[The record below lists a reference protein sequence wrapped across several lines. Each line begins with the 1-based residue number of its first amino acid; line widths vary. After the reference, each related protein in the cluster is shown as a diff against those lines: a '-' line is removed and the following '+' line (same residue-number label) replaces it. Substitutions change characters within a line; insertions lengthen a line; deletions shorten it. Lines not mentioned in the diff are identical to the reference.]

1 MSPKSGRTSLKE
13 RRDVMLATMI
23 LLGMLA
29 ATAVTT
35 ATVQFRRDGYRR
47 MPTLPR

>member
-1 MSPKSGRTSLKE
+1 
-13 RRDVMLATMI
+13 MLPTLI

-47 MPTLPR
+47 VPTLYR

>member
-1 MSPKSGRTSLKE
+1 
-13 RRDVMLATMI
+13 MLATMI

-29 ATAVTT
+29 VAAVTA

-47 MPTLPR
+47 TPTLTR

>member
-1 MSPKSGRTSLKE
+1 
-13 RRDVMLATMI
+13 MLATMI

-29 ATAVTT
+29 AAAVTT

-47 MPTLPR
+47 VPTLPR

>member
-1 MSPKSGRTSLKE
+1 MGRTSLME
-13 RRDVMLATMI
+13 RRGVMLATMI

-29 ATAVTT
+29 AAAVTT

-47 MPTLPR
+47 VPTLPR